1 MNKETFRTLVAVLRV
16 FVDAVNR
23 GNDGTFHANEITQ
36 QVCRALQRRKD
47 KEKKN
52 THGYVITALRA
63 MKAKQILFEAIDEWG
78 DDPLR
83 RPKAVENRRTF
94 GLTKTALDYLTS
106 DNNLRGYSVQSEI
119 VLTSMLAE
127 FGVIQSAQREFSYVP
142 PALEKTV
149 RAIEQKEPITAT
161 TQTDSMEVTLT
172 ATNEDNNIQ
181 RLVATVRNRSA
192 DWGSVGT
199 PADLLGGLLALERAG
214 EINDNIPA
222 SAAKL
227 LWPDSRRQNYKDVC
241 NFLKQHNIIAAFEE
255 RKRPGDAAGAR
266 PYGLK
271 LTPLGRAVAL
281 AGNFVDTRPASER
294 THTRAGNAK
303 NKPLMLKRN
312 EKHMTTNNAE
322 TASSGHPR
330 APISGADYDQL
341 LTSFQTRIDTL
352 ERLLATA
359 QQNGGALPPAPA
371 PVNTPENVMYTEPV
385 TMRVILT
392 RAVPAIVATFQDLI
406 GKEASIGAASE
417 KGVTTSINAD
427 GLYLALTE
435 ITNAINGIKA
445 YVSECMKHDEEV
457 DLSLIEKY
465 AEAYATAADNLTK
478 KHTLPIMGDTLHIKR
493 FLTGK
498 NKIRR
503 ELWRRPA
510 KQEA

>member
-1 MNKETFRTLVAVLRV
+1 
-16 FVDAVNR
+16 
-23 GNDGTFHANEITQ
+23 
-36 QVCRALQRRKD
+36 
-47 KEKKN
+47 
-52 THGYVITALRA
+52 
-63 MKAKQILFEAIDEWG
+63 
-78 DDPLR
+78 
-83 RPKAVENRRTF
+83 
-94 GLTKTALDYLTS
+94 
-106 DNNLRGYSVQSEI
+106 
-119 VLTSMLAE
+119 
-127 FGVIQSAQREFSYVP
+127 
-142 PALEKTV
+142 
-149 RAIEQKEPITAT
+149 
-161 TQTDSMEVTLT
+161 
-172 ATNEDNNIQ
+172 
-181 RLVATVRNRSA
+181 
-192 DWGSVGT
+192 
-199 PADLLGGLLALERAG
+199 
-214 EINDNIPA
+214 
-222 SAAKL
+222 
-227 LWPDSRRQNYKDVC
+227 
-241 NFLKQHNIIAAFEE
+241 
-255 RKRPGDAAGAR
+255 
-266 PYGLK
+266 
-271 LTPLGRAVAL
+271 
-281 AGNFVDTRPASER
+281 
-294 THTRAGNAK
+294 
-303 NKPLMLKRN
+303 
-312 EKHMTTNNAE
+312 MTTNNAE